1 MGFSFGI
8 LALKIGHKHLIKD
21 LVLLLG
27 KFIKTINISDYMC
40 IPQYLGRSL
49 STGLGPDSDR
59 GYESYRTGTCSVHG
73 TLKRHIS
80 SGIDTTM
87 EEDMFCDE
95 IDYSDKGPAF
105 PFPTASV
112 GARARSRYI
121 FYDLFI
127 FCI

>member
-1 MGFSFGI
+1 
-8 LALKIGHKHLIKD
+8 
-21 LVLLLG
+21 
-27 KFIKTINISDYMC
+27 MC

-95 IDYSDKGPAF
+95 VDYSDKGPAF

-121 FYDLFI
+121 FYEILFFAFLYI
-127 FCI
+127 FFTKGMIVNIFLGIQISIIF